1 MRSVHLRRTLSAAAL
16 VALGLGALAAPAVA
30 ADPLVPETREQARIL
45 GDGSASADVTA
56 EDESN
61 GSIAPGGVPFV
72 PMDFSRAPLASGE
85 EESTENVE
93 KVASVPLQEGQATM
107 SNLAFK
113 GDYVYQGSYNGFVA
127 YDISDPESPQ
137 VVSNTICPGYQGDL
151 SIAGDLLFFSVD
163 QPRNGSEC
171 GAAVVPSSNAAAW
184 EGIRIF
190 DISNPASPQYVG
202 NVKTR
207 CGSHTH
213 TLVPKPG
220 DDGSVYLYNAAYDV
234 SATAY
239 YCKPPHQQLEIIE
252 VDLDDPAGAHIAK
265 EVSLWDAENPAF
277 TAADRVDGGAN
288 TSVTNGCHDLT
299 AYPAKD
305 LLAAACLGDGVMVD
319 ISDPL
324 NPAVTERVRDEN
336 YAFWHTAQF
345 SDNASKVVFQDEL
358 GGGSSATC
366 VPGTPQYRGANA
378 IYTREGD
385 ELTLRSYFKIPRR
398 QSVRENCVGH
408 EGNLVQL
415 PDRDVM
421 IQGWYQGGASLIDF
435 TEATK
440 PKEIGYF
447 DRGQLGESGPISL
460 SGYWAVYSHNG
471 YLYGSE
477 IGRGFD
483 VLKLKGD
490 EFADAVRHRQDV
502 RNPATQEP
510 ITWDWKTAPVVPS
523 FGDLPAATVTPES
536 ARAGTD
542 RDFTVSVPAGTFDDG
557 EYVDVWSTGA
567 DAKVVAS
574 GRADA
579 DGSISLTVSVK
590 ASEAPGTKRFVVRGD
605 AALDEALYAASLEL
619 TAVGTTTTLSVSPAS
634 QVFGSTPATLTATV
648 TGEGA
653 EGTVTFTRGG
663 TVIAKGVKV
672 SGGKAS
678 VRLPRDLPVGSHA
691 LRATFVPASAG
702 TEASTSSVVT
712 FRVAKATAKV
722 KAASVT
728 KVKALK
734 GGKLTVKVTATG
746 TTPTG
751 KITVTVGGKKA
762 GAMLKNGKATVKLPR
777 LKAGTYRANVAYG
790 GSASVAPESIKVTIK
805 VTR

>member
-1 MRSVHLRRTLSAAAL
+1 MSSVSLRRTLSAAAL
-16 VALGLGALAAPAVA
+16 VALGLSALATPAV

-45 GDGSASADVTA
+45 GGASAGADVTS

-72 PMDFSRAPLASGE
+72 PMDFTAPLAFGQE
-85 EESTENVE
+85 KATPNVE
-93 KVASVPLQEGQATM
+93 LVKNVPLQEGQATM

-127 YDISDPESPQ
+127 YDVSNPEDPQ

-171 GAAVVPSSNAAAW
+171 GAAAVAASNAAAW

-220 DDGSVYLYNAAYDV
+220 DDNSVYLYNAAYDV
-234 SATAY
+234 SASAF

-277 TAADRVDGGAN
+277 TTADRVDGGAA
-288 TSVTNGCHDLT
+288 TSTTNGCHDLT
-299 AYPAKD
+299 AYPAKG
-305 LLAAACLGDGVMVD
+305 LLAAACMGDGVMVD

-345 SDNASKVVFQDEL
+345 SDDASKVVFQDEL

-366 VPGTPQYRGANA
+366 LPGTPQYRGANA
-378 IYTREGD
+378 IFSIEGD
-385 ELTLRSYFKIPRR
+385 DLTLRSYYKIPRR
-398 QSVRENCVGH
+398 QSTRENCVGH
-408 EGNLVQL
+408 EGNIVQVG
-415 PDRDVM
+415 DRDVM
-421 IQGWYQGGASLIDF
+421 VQAWYQGGASLIDF
-435 TEATK
+435 SNQTK
-440 PKEIGYF
+440 PQEIGYF
-447 DRGQLGESGPISL
+447 DRGSLGENNLVLG
-460 SGYWAVYSHNG
+460 GYWAVYHHNG

-477 IGRGFD
+477 IGRGLD

-523 FGDLPAATVTPES
+523 LGSLPEAEVSPAS
-536 ARAGTD
+536 FRAGTD
-542 RDFTVSVPAGTFDDG
+542 RDVTVSVPAGTFDDG
-557 EYVDVWSTGA
+557 EYVDVWSTGD
-567 DAKVVAS
+567 DAEVLAT
-574 GRADA
+574 GRAEA
-579 DGSISLTVSVK
+579 DGSASLTVTVP
-590 ASEAPGTKRFVVRGD
+590 ASAKVGMRSFVVRGD
-605 AALDEALYAASLEL
+605 SELDEALYAASVEL
-619 TAVGTTTTLSVSPAS
+619 TAVSTSTALSVSPKS
-634 QVFGSTPATLTATV
+634 QVFGSNPATLTATV

-653 EGTVTFTRGG
+653 EGTVTFSHGG
-663 TVIAKGVKV
+663 GVIARGVAL
-672 SGGKAS
+672 SGGKAG
-678 VRLPRDLPVGSHA
+678 VRLPRDFPVAKRHA
-691 LRATFVPASAG
+691 LRAAFVPSSSG
-702 TEASTSSVVT
+702 STASTSSVVS
-712 FRVAKATAKV
+712 FDVLKATAKV

-728 KVKALK
+728 KVKASK
-734 GGKLTVKVTATG
+734 RGKLTVKVTATG

-751 KITVTVGGKKA
+751 KVTVTVGGKKTGGVLRN
-762 GAMLKNGKATVKLPR
+762 GAVTITLPK
-777 LKAGTYRANVAYG
+777 LKAGTYRATVAYG
-790 GSASVAPESIKVTIK
+790 GSASVSAKSAKVTIR